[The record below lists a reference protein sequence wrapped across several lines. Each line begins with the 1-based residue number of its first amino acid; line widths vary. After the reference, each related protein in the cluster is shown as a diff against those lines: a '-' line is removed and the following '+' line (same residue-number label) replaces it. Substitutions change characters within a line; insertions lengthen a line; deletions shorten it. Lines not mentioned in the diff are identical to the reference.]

1 MRRKARIIENRS
13 HLYCKLIHI
22 AGSAFADTLTAKL
35 LAFHCYGAVPGPGG
49 FLNGGLRRDWSMM
62 LNSR

>member
-1 MRRKARIIENRS
+1 MSFGRRGAATGLSSTFVTPARD
-13 HLYCKLIHI
+13 I
-22 AGSAFADTLTAKL
+22 AAPGRLAAELRAFR
-35 LAFHCYGAVPGPGG
+35 CYGAVPGPGG